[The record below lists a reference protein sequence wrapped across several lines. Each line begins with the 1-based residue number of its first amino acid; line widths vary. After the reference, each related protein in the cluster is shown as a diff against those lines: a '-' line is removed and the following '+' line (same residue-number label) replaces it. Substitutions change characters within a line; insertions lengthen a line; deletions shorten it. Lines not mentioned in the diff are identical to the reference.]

1 MVFISKMVTSV
12 SSPHKQKVRR
22 QQGIARRRETSWR
35 ALAGLR
41 NRHGQVSEPK
51 SPGKEKVCPGTASKP
66 RPTQVCGILSCRPLA
81 LPTFLWEA
89 VLLLSKYRGLNTVS
103 SFHPLSFSQAHMARR
118 GPFFES
124 GPSHPTKQKQVNWFD
139 AHQRG
144 CFLWLAFLR
153 LLSFSSFRNGWV
165 ITPPF
170 QVSSFVPGSI
180 AQRSDLSQAFTSIWH
195 FSSRNGVTWDY
206 VKRDERKKSIFTL
219 AWSWPRLQVLK
230 LQPKGS
236 ESLGFVI
243 WTERPNGFLTTSN
256 ERARNVDAVRKEE
269 VKIQKTLRN

>member
-12 SSPHKQKVRR
+12 SSPHEQKVRR

-206 VKRDERKKSIFTL
+206 VKRDERKKAFSL
-219 AWSWPRLQVLK
+219 WLEVGHVCRCSSCSLK
-230 LQPKGS
+230 EVRVWGLWFELKGQMA
-236 ESLGFVI
+236 F
-243 WTERPNGFLTTSN
+243 WQ
-256 ERARNVDAVRKEE
+256 RATKGPEMLMPWE
-269 VKIQKTLRN
+269 KKK

>member
-12 SSPHKQKVRR
+12 SSPHEQKVRR

-51 SPGKEKVCPGTASKP
+51 SLGKEKVCPGTASKP

-124 GPSHPTKQKQVNWFD
+124 GPSHPTKQKQVNWFGT
-139 AHQRG
+139 HRRG

-170 QVSSFVPGSI
+170 QVSSFVPGSKLKDQTWARHSPRFDI
-180 AQRSDLSQAFTSIWH
+180 SPLAMVLLGTMSKEMKEKKH
-195 FSSRNGVTWDY
+195 FHSG
-206 VKRDERKKSIFTL
+206 
-219 AWSWPRLQVLK
+219 LK
-230 LQPKGS
+230 LATFAGAQ
-236 ESLGFVI
+236 V
-243 WTERPNGFLTTSN
+243 
-256 ERARNVDAVRKEE
+256 AA
-269 VKIQKTLRN
+269 